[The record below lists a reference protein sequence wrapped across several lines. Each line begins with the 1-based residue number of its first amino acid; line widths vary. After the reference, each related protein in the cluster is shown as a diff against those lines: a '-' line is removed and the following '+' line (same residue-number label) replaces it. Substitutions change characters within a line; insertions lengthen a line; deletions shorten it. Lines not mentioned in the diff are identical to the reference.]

1 MKKILTKK
9 ISLAKKIAITIIITM
24 LSTNLTLAAN
34 LEKQKQEYDEQ
45 AQQALEQSEKLK
57 YKIESVSDAKRLL
70 DEAADE
76 ATANFDQKQAELDET
91 LARIDENQA
100 RLDKAQKNLKS
111 KQKVLSRRVRDIY
124 INGRLNYLDVLFGA
138 SDFSDFMTRMDL
150 FKRVIALDYELV
162 RFMLEQ
168 RNEIESTQALL
179 EHDKIEQIQLAEQA
193 EKLRDIQIEKVAAQQ
208 ELIDAM
214 MYDKDVF
221 DQQYQEMLA
230 ASEYIQQL
238 IVERDAAEKLR
249 REKAESRKQKK
260 TPTRTN
266 KNPDDDEE
274 IDLSAFSEM
283 ISPVDGEITSEFGW
297 RTHPIFGDRIFH
309 SGIDIAAEYG
319 TPIVAAKD
327 GVVTN
332 AGWISG
338 YGNTVIIDHGSGISS
353 LYGHN
358 QSLAVSVG
366 DEVKQGETISFC
378 GSTGNSTG
386 PHCHFEVRQD
396 GEPVSPW
403 DFLN

>member
-1 MKKILTKK
+1 MKKI
-9 ISLAKKIAITIIITM
+9 SIAVIIT
-24 LSTNLTLAAN
+24 LLTSNLTFAAN
-34 LEKQKQEYDEQ
+34 LEKQKEDYDSKAQE
-45 AQQALEQSEKLK
+45 ALEQSEKLK
-57 YKIESVSDAKRLL
+57 HKIESVSDAKRLL

-76 ATANFDQKQAELDET
+76 ATAIYEQKQAELDET
-91 LARIDENQA
+91 LARIDENQT
-100 RLDKAQKNLKS
+100 RLNTAQKNLKS
-111 KQKVLSRRVRDIY
+111 KQKILGRRVRDIY
-124 INGRLNYLDVLFGA
+124 INGQLNYIDVLLGA
-138 SDFSDFMTRMDL
+138 SDFADFMTRMDL
-150 FKRVIALDYELV
+150 FKRIIALDYELV

-168 RNEIESTQALL
+168 RNEIETTQILL
-179 EHDKIEQIQLAEQA
+179 ERDKIEQEKLAEQA
-193 EKLRDIQIEKVAAQQ
+193 EKLRDVQVEKVAAQQ

-238 IVERDAAEKLR
+238 IVERDAAEKVR
-249 REKAESRKQKK
+249 REKEEARKNRKSNQK
-260 TPTRTN
+260 TPTRTQ
-266 KNPDDDEE
+266 KNPEPEDEE
-274 IDLSAFSEM
+274 IDLGAFSEM
-283 ISPVDGEITSEFGW
+283 ISPVDGEVTSEFGW

-319 TPIVAAKD
+319 TPIVAAKS
-327 GVVTN
+327 GVVTQ

-366 DEVKQGETISFC
+366 DEVKQGDTISFC

-396 GEPVSPW
+396 GEPISPW

>member
-1 MKKILTKK
+1 MKKI
-9 ISLAKKIAITIIITM
+9 SIAVIIT
-24 LSTNLTLAAN
+24 LLTSNLTFAAN
-34 LEKQKQEYDEQ
+34 LEKQKEDYDSKAQE
-45 AQQALEQSEKLK
+45 ALEQSEKLK
-57 YKIESVSDAKRLL
+57 HKIESVSDAKRLL

-76 ATANFDQKQAELDET
+76 ATAIYEQKQAELDET
-91 LARIDENQA
+91 LARIDENQT
-100 RLDKAQKNLKS
+100 RLNTAQKNLKS
-111 KQKVLSRRVRDIY
+111 KQKILGRRVRDIY
-124 INGRLNYLDVLFGA
+124 INGQLNYIDVLLGA
-138 SDFSDFMTRMDL
+138 SDFADFMTRMDL
-150 FKRVIALDYELV
+150 FKRIIALDYELV

-168 RNEIESTQALL
+168 RNEIETTQILL
-179 EHDKIEQIQLAEQA
+179 ERDKIEQEKLAEQA
-193 EKLRDIQIEKVAAQQ
+193 EKLRDVQVEKVAAQQ

-238 IVERDAAEKLR
+238 IVERDAAEKVR
-249 REKAESRKQKK
+249 REKEEARKNRKSNQK
-260 TPTRTN
+260 TPTRTQ
-266 KNPDDDEE
+266 KNPEPEEE
-274 IDLSAFSEM
+274 IDLGAFSEM
-283 ISPVDGEITSEFGW
+283 ISPVDGEVTSEFGW

-319 TPIVAAKD
+319 TPIVAAKS
-327 GVVTN
+327 GVVTQ

-366 DEVKQGETISFC
+366 DEVKQGDTISFC

-396 GEPVSPW
+396 GEPISPW

>member
-1 MKKILTKK
+1 MKKI
-9 ISLAKKIAITIIITM
+9 SIAVIIT
-24 LSTNLTLAAN
+24 LLTSNLTFAAN
-34 LEKQKQEYDEQ
+34 LEKQKEDYDSKAQE
-45 AQQALEQSEKLK
+45 ALEQSEKLK
-57 YKIESVSDAKRLL
+57 HKIESVSDAKRLL

-76 ATANFDQKQAELDET
+76 ATAIYEQKQAELDET
-91 LARIDENQA
+91 LARIDENQT
-100 RLDKAQKNLKS
+100 RLDTAQKNLKS
-111 KQKVLSRRVRDIY
+111 KQKVLGRRVRDIY
-124 INGRLNYLDVLFGA
+124 INGQLNYIDVLLGA
-138 SDFSDFMTRMDL
+138 SDFADFMTRMDL
-150 FKRVIALDYELV
+150 FKRIIALDYELV

-168 RNEIESTQALL
+168 RNEIETTQILL
-179 EHDKIEQIQLAEQA
+179 ERDKIEQEKLAEQA
-193 EKLRDIQIEKVAAQQ
+193 EKLRDVQVEKVAAQQ

-238 IVERDAAEKLR
+238 IVERDAAEKVR
-249 REKAESRKQKK
+249 REKEEARKKQKSNQR
-260 TPTRTN
+260 TPTRN
-266 KNPDDDEE
+266 QKNPEPEDEE
-274 IDLSAFSEM
+274 IDLGAFSEM
-283 ISPVDGEITSEFGW
+283 IVPVDGEVTSEFGW

-319 TPIVAAKD
+319 TPIVAAKS
-327 GVVTN
+327 GVVTQ

-366 DEVKQGETISFC
+366 DEVKQGDTISFC

-396 GEPVSPW
+396 GEPISPW

>member
-1 MKKILTKK
+1 MKKI
-9 ISLAKKIAITIIITM
+9 SVAII
-24 LSTNLTLAAN
+24 LTLLTSNFTFAAN
-34 LEKQKQEYDEQ
+34 LEKQKKDYDNQ

-57 YKIESVSDAKRLL
+57 RKIESVSDAKRIL
-70 DEAADE
+70 DEEADI
-76 ATANFDQKQAELDET
+76 ATADFEKKQAELDET
-91 LARIDENQA
+91 LARIAENQT
-100 RLDKAQKNLKS
+100 RLDTAQKNLKS
-111 KQKVLSRRVRDIY
+111 KQKILGRRVRDIY
-124 INGRLNYLDVLFGA
+124 INGQLNYIDVLLGA
-138 SDFSDFMTRMDL
+138 KDFSDFMTRMDL
-150 FKRVIALDYELV
+150 FKRIIALDYELV

-168 RNEIESTQALL
+168 RNDIESTQILL
-179 EHDKIEQIQLAEQA
+179 ERDKIDQEKLAAQA
-193 EKLRDIQIEKVAAQQ
+193 ESLRNVQLEKVAAQQ

-238 IVERDAAEKLR
+238 IVERDAAEKVR
-249 REKAESRKQKK
+249 REKEEARKNRK
-260 TPTRTN
+260 TPTRN
-266 KNPDDDEE
+266 QKNPEPEEE
-274 IDLSAFSEM
+274 IDLGAFSEM

-327 GVVTN
+327 GVVTQ

-358 QSLAVSVG
+358 QSLAVTVG
-366 DEVKQGETISFC
+366 EEVKQGDTISFC

-396 GEPVSPW
+396 GEPISPW